1 MTPVIGSA
9 MAEARTKTG
18 AARRARDI
26 ARSDTGARGT
36 ARTARAGARAA
47 TLRLAKPQA
56 ERIAYIDMA
65 RGLFLVPMASPQAMA
80 LAGIPATSALGRW
93 GLPRG
98 WASTGLTMLCGFMV
112 ATLCRQTID
121 HARVRE
127 RVVRRAKQLL
137 AMMFASNVVMVTIRH
152 LVSHETKPLFTL
164 AWWWQFLV
172 LGTEWSISGIL
183 LPIALFLLISP
194 ALIRV
199 LDAGRSRLHAVMIA
213 AAVTLCTGAAWS
225 VRAVAGESLV
235 HHHVL
240 DLLFGSGLGGFPLL
254 ADGFSGG
261 LRLPVRTLW
270 QPPPVGLNTQARL
283 AAARFFCAAEGTT
296 ETAHA

>member
-9 MAEARTKTG
+9 MAEPRTKTG

-47 TLRLAKPQA
+47 TLRLANPQA

-65 RGLFLVPMASPQAMA
+65 RGLFLVLMASTHAMT

-112 ATLCRQTID
+112 ATLCRQTVD

-137 AMMFASNVVMVTIRH
+137 AVMFASNVTAR
-152 LVSHETKPLFTL
+152 SSFARRPTR
-164 AWWWQFLV
+164 
-172 LGTEWSISGIL
+172 
-183 LPIALFLLISP
+183 SP
-194 ALIRV
+194 PSQRR
-199 LDAGRSRLHAVMIA
+199 AGR
-213 AAVTLCTGAAWS
+213 
-225 VRAVAGESLV
+225 
-235 HHHVL
+235 
-240 DLLFGSGLGGFPLL
+240 
-254 ADGFSGG
+254 
-261 LRLPVRTLW
+261 
-270 QPPPVGLNTQARL
+270 
-283 AAARFFCAAEGTT
+283 
-296 ETAHA
+296 